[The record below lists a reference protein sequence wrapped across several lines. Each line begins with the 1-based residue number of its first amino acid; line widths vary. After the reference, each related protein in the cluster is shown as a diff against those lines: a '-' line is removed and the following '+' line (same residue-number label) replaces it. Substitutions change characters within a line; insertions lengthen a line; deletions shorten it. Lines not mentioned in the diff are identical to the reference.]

1 MTLRSVALAA
11 AILVGVC
18 TAVLARDAVVS
29 TRVCEKLAPQA
40 SIEISPADDTAL
52 YQSVDKPIRDA
63 VTAAGHPIDKNGQVE
78 LYYSIHESPV
88 RVKQGGGSLGRLEVR
103 TIESRQHAL
112 LLLNVWSTREDSV
125 LGGKKTKAK
134 EGISNYLLMA
144 VELSRRDNGRCV
156 WRGEGAAELSGQD
169 EKALAGQLARTIM
182 KFLGQAVSQEP
193 VVLD

>member
-1 MTLRSVALAA
+1 MTLRAFAVAVAIMVVAGPAA
-11 AILVGVC
+11 
-18 TAVLARDAVVS
+18 LARDAVVS
-29 TRVCEKLAPQA
+29 TRICEKLAPKATVQ
-40 SIEISPADDTAL
+40 ISPADDTAL
-52 YQSVDKPIRDA
+52 YKSVEKPIRDA
-63 VTAAGHPIDKNGQVE
+63 VTKSGHPVAKDGQIE

-182 KFLGQAVSQEP
+182 KFLGRAASQEP